1 MRAAVIGAGY
11 VGLVQAAGLTH
22 LGHTV
27 TVGEVDGERV
37 ERLREGDIPIYEY
50 GLETLVTR
58 ALGHGLL
65 SFTDDNV
72 EAVAGAEVVFL
83 TLPTPQAPDGRADVS
98 YIDRVV
104 DELAPVVADGTIL
117 VTKSTVP
124 VGTAERLRRR
134 LEELGSGAR
143 IVSNPE
149 FLREGTAVEDF
160 LNAERIVIGSFDR
173 ADGERVAAL
182 YRGLESRIL
191 HTDPTSA
198 ELIKY
203 GANAYLAAR
212 LTFANALANL
222 AEHVGADILDV
233 VEGIGLDRRIGPH
246 FLRPGPGYGGSCF
259 PKDTKALVAI
269 AEDAGYDFELLRTV
283 IEVNEQQPR
292 IVVRRIDELVGG
304 LDGSVIGMWGVAF
317 KAGTDDTRESPALA
331 IARLVREG
339 GGSIRAYDPEASHPD
354 VEMAVDP
361 VDAVKGADLLLVATE
376 WPEFMRVDLEQV
388 AAVMRG
394 SVVFDV
400 RNLLDPEVVRAAG
413 LRYYGWGRPRI

>member
-98 YIDRVV
+98 YIDQVV
-104 DELAPVVADGTIL
+104 DELAPVVAEGTIL

-182 YRGLESRIL
+182 YRGLGSRIL

-413 LRYYGWGRPRI
+413 LRYHGWGRPRI

>member
-27 TVGEVDGERV
+27 TVGEVDRERV
-37 ERLREGDIPIYEY
+37 ERLRAGDIPIYEY

-65 SFTDDNV
+65 SFTDDNM
-72 EAVAGAEVVFL
+72 EAVAGADVVFL
-83 TLPTPQAPDGRADVS
+83 TLPTPQGPDGRADVS

-104 DELAPVVADGTIL
+104 DELAPVVPEGTIL

-124 VGTAERLRRR
+124 VGTADRLRRR
-134 LEELGSGAR
+134 LEDLGSGAR

-222 AEHVGADILDV
+222 AESVGADILDV

-259 PKDTKALVAI
+259 PKDTKALLAI
-269 AEDAGYDFELLRTV
+269 AQDAGYDFELLRAV
-283 IEVNEQQPR
+283 IKVNEEQPR
-292 IVVRRIDELVGG
+292 IVVRRIGELIGE
-304 LDGSVIGMWGVAF
+304 LDGASIAMWGVAF

-331 IARLVREG
+331 IAGLLAEAGATV
-339 GGSIRAYDPEASHPD
+339 RAYDPEASHPD
-354 VEMAVDP
+354 VEMATGP
-361 VDAVKGADLLLVATE
+361 VEAAKGADLLLVATE
-376 WPEFMRVDLEQV
+376 WPEFMRVDLTQV

-400 RNLLDPEVVRAAG
+400 RNLLDPASVRAAG
-413 LRYYGWGRPRI
+413 LRYHGWGRPRI